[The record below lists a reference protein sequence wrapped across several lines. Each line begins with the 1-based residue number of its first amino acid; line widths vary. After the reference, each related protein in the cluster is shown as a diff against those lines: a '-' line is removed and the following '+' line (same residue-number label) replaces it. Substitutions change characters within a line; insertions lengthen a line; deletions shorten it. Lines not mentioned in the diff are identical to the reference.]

1 MKTNSTTNYINRN
14 ERIGGMVYVFL
25 LFALGTGLL
34 GWLLISGNNVQRIF
48 SRKDSVQI
56 KMERQQS
63 FRKVQEQNVAICDL
77 LTERIAAYDPGVNA
91 VYEKNDIQYIINEV
105 RKLYEDNRHDKRYI
119 VFLHIS
125 DFYQMWF
132 SERQYLWSL
141 SANLEYLKNNLEECE
156 LGLSRKKEERKNN
169 P

>member
-1 MKTNSTTNYINRN
+1 MKKNKPTVYINRN

-25 LFALGTGLL
+25 LFAAGVGMLAWLVLSGT
-34 GWLLISGNNVQRIF
+34 NVSRIF

-63 FRKVQEQNVAICDL
+63 FRRVQEQNAGVCDL
-77 LTERIAAYDPGVNA
+77 LTGRIVGYDPGVNA
-91 VYEKNDIQYIINEV
+91 VYEKNDIQYIINEI

-132 SERQYLWSL
+132 NDRQHLWSL
-141 SANLEYLKNNLEECE
+141 GANLEYLKGNLEKCE
-156 LGLSRKKEERKNN
+156 LGLGRKKEERKNGR
-169 P
+169 

>member
-1 MKTNSTTNYINRN
+1 MKNSTTKNYINRN
-14 ERIGGMVYVFL
+14 ERIGGMIYVFL

-34 GWLLISGNNVQRIF
+34 AWLFVAGNNLNHIF

-63 FRKVQEQNVAICDL
+63 FRRVQEQNVAVSDL
-77 LTERIAAYDPGVNA
+77 LTARIAAYDPGVNA
-91 VYEKNDIQYIINEV
+91 VYEKNDIQYIINEI

-119 VFLHIS
+119 MFLHIS

-132 SERQYLWSL
+132 SDRQYLWSL
-141 SANLEYLKNNLEECE
+141 TANLEYLKRNLEDCE
-156 LGLSRKKEERKNN
+156 LGLNRKKEERKNN
-169 P
+169 K